1 MYFIYL
7 YCGKSF
13 YAIYKGIQLD
23 YITSNSKHNAM
34 THLTTTTVCTSVI
47 MNIFEGSKSCFYHNK
62 NSKQSF
68 VISCLSLWPLVGASL
83 TTLRR
88 SYMFSF
94 DYQRKIYPWQHEFYT
109 RPYFIFNCEL
119 HILLLKDRSSLR
131 RKTNI
136 NTSLQRS
143 LLYVFSYQTAALITK
158 SVKLIWK

>member
-1 MYFIYL
+1 MEKVFTRFIKDLTWL
-7 YCGKSF
+7 YHYQF
-13 YAIYKGIQLD
+13 ETQYNDAL
-23 YITSNSKHNAM
+23 NNNN
-34 THLTTTTVCTSVI
+34 LCTSVI

-62 NSKQSF
+62 NNKQSF

-94 DYQRKIYPWQHEFYT
+94 DYQRKIYPWQHEFYI

-143 LLYVFSYQTAALITK
+143 LLYVFSYQRVTLITK
-158 SVKLIWK
+158 